1 MFMAYR
7 RCRVDWNIVFWKLGC
22 HVATGKQDA
31 EVGGFVLFC
40 FAFVAVFKE
49 NGILLAVNEKCVVEV
64 SCQC

>member
-1 MFMAYR
+1 
-7 RCRVDWNIVFWKLGC
+7 LGC